1 MVMKWSFDIFSAPPK
16 MSFFSMFSSQGIL
29 SSLNRP
35 EGGRREGRGREGG
48 RRERGREEGRREEG
62 REEGREGVLKLNPLA
77 SEATMLTCSYR
88 ASS

>member
-1 MVMKWSFDIFSAPPK
+1 

-35 EGGRREGRGREGG
+35 EGGREREEERGKGGREGG